1 MNIGYLSNQY
11 PHASCTFIRREILAL
26 ERLGIPVTRY
36 SIRSSEIQ
44 IVNDIDYEE
53 QAQTR
58 YVMKSGALSLL
69 KNFAWALVTRP
80 AKTLSTFWYAAK
92 LGPGSD
98 RGLAIY
104 LFYALEACTLTRWF
118 EDDGVDHV
126 HVHFGSNPTT
136 VAMFCQR
143 LGGPSYSFTVH
154 GPAEFDNP
162 GGMRLGAKIAEC
174 KFVAAISSYGRSQLY
189 RWCDYQHW
197 PRVKVVHCGLD
208 EKYMG
213 AQTTAVPDV
222 NNFVCIGRI
231 HEQKG
236 HGVLVEAIRILSTR
250 GLKFSVHLLGDGPLA
265 EALKAE
271 LKRHAIEDYVKFLGW
286 ADDEMVQREIIN
298 CRAMVLPSFAEGLPV
313 VLMEALAMGRPAVT
327 TAIAGIPELIET
339 EKCGWLVSAG
349 SASDLAD
356 AMQAALE
363 TSVETLTRMGDE
375 GKRRVR
381 LQHDVMTEASKL
393 LELFNGIDSTKADS
407 TGTVS
412 IETPATNAKTGTK
425 SC

>member
-26 ERLGIPVTRY
+26 EQLGVPVSRY

-44 IVNDIDYEE
+44 IVNDIDYQE
-53 QAQTR
+53 QARTR
-58 YVMKSGALSLL
+58 YVMKSGAATLI
-69 KNFAWALVTRP
+69 KNLGWALVKRP

-92 LGPGSD
+92 LGMGSD
-98 RGLAIY
+98 RGLPIY

-118 EDDGVDHV
+118 KDDGIDHV
-126 HVHFGSNPTT
+126 HVHFGSNPTA

-189 RWCDYQHW
+189 RWCDYEDW
-197 PRVKVVHCGLD
+197 PKVEVVHCGLD
-208 EKYMG
+208 EKYMN
-213 AQTTAVPDV
+213 ASTTAVPDV

-236 HGVLVEAIRILSTR
+236 HGVLVDAIRILADR
-250 GLKFSVHLLGDGPLA
+250 GCEFSVHLLGDGPLA
-265 EALKAE
+265 GALKHE
-271 LKRHAIEDYVKFLGW
+271 LKRHSIDNYVKFLGW

-339 EKCGWLVSAG
+339 EKCGWLVTAG
-349 SASDLAD
+349 SASALAD
-356 AMQAALE
+356 AMQTALE
-363 TSVETLTRMGDE
+363 TPVDTLTRMGEE
-375 GKRRVR
+375 GKRRVQE
-381 LQHDVMTEASKL
+381 QHDVMTEAGKL
-393 LELFNGIDSTKADS
+393 LELFNN
-407 TGTVS
+407 
-412 IETPATNAKTGTK
+412 IE
-425 SC
+425 SDRQQIR